1 MDLSVKKVA
10 ILGSTGS
17 IGKQT
22 LDVIEEFSDQFK
34 IIGLSCNRNT
44 DLIKKQ
50 IEKFKPEL
58 VSIQDFNAYQSI
70 KEWIQFS
77 RYQTK
82 ITQGLE
88 GLSEIATQKLDLLI
102 VATVGTIAL
111 PPTVEA
117 IKNGTPIGLAC
128 KELLVSAGNI
138 IIPLC
143 KKHGTPLIPID
154 SEHAAVQ
161 QCKEKQNEAEIKKII
176 LTASGGPFLGKTKK
190 ELETIS
196 IQDALNHPKWKMGS
210 KISIDSSTLM
220 NKGLEVIEAHH
231 LFGIDYSKIKVIV
244 HPQSIIHGAIEWAD
258 GSITA
263 QLALP
268 DMRIPIQAAL
278 THPHRLENSW
288 PKASLSE
295 LKILEFQEPDL
306 LTFPLLSF
314 AYKIGKEGGLLPA
327 VMNAANEAAVYLF
340 LNKKISFLD
349 IPKLVMNHTLNVKNE
364 KNPSLETIIEID
376 KETKQKIYD
385 QY

>member
-1 MDLSVKKVA
+1 VKKVA

-17 IGKQT
+17 VGKQT
-22 LDVIEEFSDQFK
+22 LDVIEKFPDQFK
-34 IIGLSCNRNT
+34 VIGLSCHKNT

-50 IEKFKPEL
+50 IEKFKPEWVAIED
-58 VSIQDFNAYQSI
+58 VSAYQLI
-70 KEWIQFS
+70 KDWINSSNDQI
-77 RYQTK
+77 K
-82 ITQGLE
+82 VIQGPQ
-88 GLSEIATQKLDLLI
+88 GLSEIANQKLDLLI

-138 IIPLC
+138 IMPLC

-154 SEHAAVQ
+154 SEHAAIQ

-231 LFGIDYSKIKVIV
+231 LFGIDYSNIEVIV

-278 THPHRLENSW
+278 THPHRLKTAW
-288 PKASLSE
+288 PKLSFSE
-295 LKILEFQEPDL
+295 LKLLEFQEADL
-306 LTFPLLSF
+306 LSFPLLSF

-327 VMNAANEAAVYLF
+327 VMNAANEAAVSLF

-349 IPKLVMNHTLNVKNE
+349 IPKLVMTHTLNVKNE

-376 KETKQKIYD
+376 KETKQKIYE

>member
-1 MDLSVKKVA
+1 MKKVA

-17 IGKQT
+17 VGKQT
-22 LDVIEEFSDQFK
+22 LEVIEEFSNQFK
-34 IIGLSCNRNT
+34 VVGLSCHKNT

-77 RYQTK
+77 RYETK
-82 ITQGLE
+82 ITHGLE
-88 GLSEIATQKLDLLI
+88 GLSAIATQKLDLLI

-111 PPTVEA
+111 YPTIEA
-117 IKNGTPIGLAC
+117 IKNRTPIGLAC
-128 KELLVSAGNI
+128 KEILVSAGSLI
-138 IIPLC
+138 MPLS
-143 KKHGTPLIPID
+143 KKYGAPLIPID

-161 QCKEKQNEAEIKKII
+161 QCKEKQNKTEIKNII
-176 LTASGGPFLGKTKK
+176 LTASGGPFLGKTNK
-190 ELETIS
+190 ELS
-196 IQDALNHPKWKMGS
+196 KMGIQDALNHPKWKMGS
-210 KISIDSSTLM
+210 KISIDSATLM

-231 LFGIDYSKIKVIV
+231 LFEIEYSNIKVVV
-244 HPQSIIHGAIEWAD
+244 HPQSIVHGAIEWAD
-258 GSITA
+258 GSIVA

-268 DMRIPIQAAL
+268 DMKIPIQAAL
-278 THPHRLENSW
+278 THPKRLENSW
-288 PKASLSE
+288 PKLSLSE

-314 AYKIGKEGGLLPA
+314 AYEIGKQGGLLPS
-327 VMNAANEAAVYLF
+327 VMNAANEAAVALF

-349 IPKLVMNHTLNVKNE
+349 ISNLVMTHTLKIKNE
-364 KNPSLETIIEID
+364 KNPSLDTIIGID
-376 KETKQKIYD
+376 KETKEKIYA